1 MQVVTEGEPRRAGTF
16 GRLPAKSE
24 EDRRCGGEIYWFWI
38 HWHGVSCPLPLEYP
52 ASPGTRRG
60 NQPVKIR
67 SGFVSEDF
75 LPIKGYDHVEFYVGN
90 AKQAAHFYDKTF
102 GFRPAGKMGLE
113 TGCRDRASY
122 VMEQGKVRFVFTSAY
137 GPDHEIARH
146 CGLHGDGV
154 KAIALEV
161 PDVESALRETKARG
175 ATVVKPATA
184 LEDAHG
190 TWISGEIKYAG
201 DTVFRF
207 VERKNYRGGFAP
219 GYKMI
224 EAHGSP
230 PVGLAAIDHIVTNV
244 HLGEMNFWARW
255 FEEVLGFRNL
265 FGFTDK
271 DISTEY
277 SALMSKVMENGTG
290 KCKFPINE
298 PAEGKKKSQIAE
310 YLDYYHGPG
319 VQHIAMNTGDIYRTV
334 SELQKRDVDF
344 LRVPET
350 YYDYMRERVGDVGE
364 DWKKLQE
371 LGILLDK
378 DDDGY
383 LLQIF
388 TAPMQDRPT
397 LFFEVIERHG
407 SKGFGIG
414 NFKALF
420 VSIEKEQAARG
431 NL

>member
-1 MQVVTEGEPRRAGTF
+1 MA
-16 GRLPAKSE
+16 
-24 EDRRCGGEIYWFWI
+24 
-38 HWHGVSCPLPLEYP
+38 
-52 ASPGTRRG
+52 
-60 NQPVKIR
+60 
-67 SGFVSEDF
+67 EDF
-75 LPIKGYDHVEFYVGN
+75 LPVKGYDHIEFYVGN

-102 GFRPAGKMGLE
+102 GFRPLGKRGLE

-122 VMEQGKVRFVFTSAY
+122 VMEQGAIRFVFTSAY
-137 GPDHEIARH
+137 GPDHEVARH

-154 KAIALEV
+154 KAIALSV
-161 PDVESALRETKARG
+161 KDVASAIREAKKRG
-175 ATVVKPATA
+175 ATVLKKPTA
-184 LEDAHG
+184 EEDDQG
-190 TWISGEIKYAG
+190 TVVTAEIKYAG

-207 VERKNYRGGFAP
+207 VDRTNYRGAFAP
-219 GYKMI
+219 GFRPI
-224 EAHGSP
+224 EAQGSP
-230 PVGLAAIDHIVTNV
+230 AVGLAAIDHVVTNV
-244 HLGEMNFWARW
+244 YLGEMNYWVKW
-255 FEEVLGFRNL
+255 FEDVLGFKNL
-265 FGFTDK
+265 LHFSDK

-298 PAEGKKKSQIAE
+298 PAEGKKKSQIEE
-310 YLDYYHGPG
+310 YLDYYGGPG
-319 VQHIAMNTGDIYRTV
+319 VQHIAMNSGNIYETVTELRRRDI
-334 SELQKRDVDF
+334 DF
-344 LRVPET
+344 LRVPDT

-364 DWKKLQE
+364 DWDKLRE

-388 TAPMQDRPT
+388 TAPVQDRPT

-407 SKGFGIG
+407 SRGFGLG

-420 VSIEKEQAARG
+420 VSIEREQALRG